1 MIGRNRAW
9 EKDERS
15 IAVTL
20 RQVAENLVVSAILFD
35 DVDDVFEWRI
45 FFKSTWCPV
54 PVVRTRD
61 TIRELQQLGLFDLRR
76 QRCNRAVQLSQS
88 VGGAVVAQLYVWCW
102 ELRIRSA
109 AFALAIQNQQRVR
122 RH

>member
-1 MIGRNRAW
+1 MMGRDRAR

-45 FFKSTWCPV
+45 FLKSGRRPV
-54 PVVRTRD
+54 PFVRTRD
-61 TIRELQQLGLFDLRR
+61 TFLELQQLGLFELRR
-76 QRCNRAVQLSQS
+76 QRCDRSVQLPQS
-88 VGGAVVAQLYVWCW
+88 VGRAVVAQLYVW
-102 ELRIRSA
+102 
-109 AFALAIQNQQRVR
+109 
-122 RH
+122 